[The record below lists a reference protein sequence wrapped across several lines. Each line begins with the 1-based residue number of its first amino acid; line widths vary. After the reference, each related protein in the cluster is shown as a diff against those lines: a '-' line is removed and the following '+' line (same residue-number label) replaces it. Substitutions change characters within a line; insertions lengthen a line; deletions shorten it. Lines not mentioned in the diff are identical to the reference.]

1 MLNID
6 KLIQSGANVK
16 IEVSIEDLK
25 NFGRDI
31 ARESFQA
38 LQKQAKKES
47 DVHYI
52 TGNKVCE
59 ILDISRVTLWN
70 WDKKD
75 ITKPIRMGN
84 LKRYLRS
91 DIDAIGQGSTK

>member
-1 MLNID
+1 MPNID

-25 NFGRDI
+25 DFGRDI
-31 ARESFQA
+31 AKESFEA

-47 DVHYI
+47 DVRYI

-59 ILDISRVTLWN
+59 ILDISRVTLWQ
-70 WDKKD
+70 WDKKG

-84 LKRYLRS
+84 LKRYLSS
-91 DIDAIGQGSTK
+91 DIDGMGIQKI